1 MLTSLF
7 KIVLFLMIV
16 VAIAFGA
23 TYLMDGENTII
34 GDLMITL
41 GGVEYTLSA
50 IEAVIVLTLLVILIW
65 IGLKLMSLLVA
76 TLRFINGDDTAISR
90 YFNRSRERRGY
101 RALSEGMMALASG
114 DADAAMTKAGQAE
127 RYLQQP
133 TLTNLLA
140 AQAAE
145 MSGNTTRAEQI
156 YKELIKDPQTRFVG
170 VRGIMKQRLA
180 TDDTDVAL
188 KLAQKAF
195 ELKPKHDE
203 VQDVLLQLQAKSHDW
218 QGARKTLGV
227 KLKQGKIPRDVHK
240 RREAVL
246 ALSQAAEVI
255 DEENSI
261 EKRETAIEANRLS
274 PDLLPA
280 AAMAAREYIAQSKPK
295 LAVRVIKK
303 AWESQPHP
311 DLAAAFSE
319 IAPNETPQER
329 LKRFAQ
335 LSKLSPMH
343 IESRLMMAEL
353 NLAAEDFPA
362 ARRALG
368 DIVENE
374 PDARALTI
382 MAAIERGEGSSDEV
396 VRGWLTKA
404 LSAPRG
410 PQWVCDKC
418 NTIHSDWVPVCSSCD
433 ALDTLSWKEA
443 PQNEMQTSTGIEML
457 PLLMGAGK
465 NETDSEDLIK
475 IDEPVMDQNQS

>member
-180 TDDTDVAL
+180 TGDTDVAL
-188 KLAQKAF
+188 QLAQKAF

-261 EKRETAIEANRLS
+261 EKRESAIEANRLS
-274 PDLLPA
+274 PDLVPA

-443 PQNEMQTSTGIEML
+443 PQNEMQSSTGIEML

>member
-16 VAIAFGA
+16 VAISFGA
-23 TYLMDGENTII
+23 TYLMDGDNTII

-50 IEAVIVLTLLVILIW
+50 IEAVIVLTLLVVLIW
-65 IGLKLMSLLVA
+65 VGLKLLSLLVA

-114 DADAAMTKAGQAE
+114 DANAAMTKAGQAE

-180 TDDTDVAL
+180 TGDTDVAL

-195 ELKPKHDE
+195 ELKPKHEE

-246 ALSQAAEVI
+246 ALSQAADVI

-261 EKRETAIEANRLS
+261 EKREAAIEANRLS
-274 PDLLPA
+274 PDLVPA
-280 AAMAAREYIAQSKPK
+280 AAMAAREYIAQGKPK

-335 LSKLSPMH
+335 LSKLNPYH
-343 IESRLMMAEL
+343 IESRLMMSEL
-353 NLAAEDFPA
+353 NLAAEDFPE

-433 ALDTLSWKEA
+433 VLDTLSWKEA

-457 PLLMGAGK
+457 PLLMGANQDEMDEG
-465 NETDSEDLIK
+465 DLTK
-475 IDEPVMDQNQS
+475 IDEPAMDQSQS

>member
-23 TYLMDGENTII
+23 TYLMDGDNTII

-50 IEAVIVLTLLVILIW
+50 IEAVIVLTLLVVLIW
-65 IGLKLMSLLVA
+65 VVLKLLSLLVA

-145 MSGNTTRAEQI
+145 MSGNTIRSEQI

-180 TDDTDVAL
+180 TGDTDVAL

-195 ELKPKHDE
+195 ELKPNHEE

-246 ALSQAAEVI
+246 ALSQAADVI

-261 EKRETAIEANRLS
+261 EKREAAIEANRLS
-274 PDLLPA
+274 PDLVPA
-280 AAMAAREYIAQSKPK
+280 AAMAAREYIAQGKPK

-335 LSKLSPMH
+335 LSKLNPYH
-343 IESRLMMAEL
+343 IESRLMMSEL
-353 NLAAEDFPA
+353 NLAAEDFPE

-433 ALDTLSWKEA
+433 VLDTLSWKQA

-457 PLLMGAGK
+457 PLLMGANQDEMDEG
-465 NETDSEDLIK
+465 DLTK
-475 IDEPVMDQNQS
+475 IDEPAMDQSQS

>member
-7 KIVLFLMIV
+7 KIVLFLMLV
-16 VAIAFGA
+16 VALAFAA
-23 TYLMDGENTII
+23 TYLMDDNNTVI

-41 GGVEYTLSA
+41 AGVEYTLSA
-50 IEAVIVLTLLVILIW
+50 IEAVIVLSILVILIW
-65 IGLKLMSLLVA
+65 VGLKLLSLLVA

-114 DADAAMTKAGQAE
+114 DADAAMSKAVQAE

-133 TLTNLLA
+133 ALTNLLA

-145 MSGNTTRAEQI
+145 MSGNMTRAEQI

-180 TDDTDVAL
+180 SGDTDVAL

-195 ELKPKHDE
+195 ELKPKHEE
-203 VQDVLLQLQAKSHDW
+203 VQDVLLQLQAQSHDW

-274 PDLLPA
+274 PDLVPA
-280 AAMAAREYIAQSKPK
+280 AAMAAREYIVQTKPK

-319 IAPNETPQER
+319 IEPNETPQER

-335 LSKLSPMH
+335 LAKLNPEH
-343 IESRLMMAEL
+343 VESRLMMAEL
-353 NLAAEDFPA
+353 NLAAEDFPE

-368 DIVENE
+368 DIVENN

-396 VRGWLTKA
+396 VRGWLAKA

-418 NTIHSDWVPVCSSCD
+418 NTVHSEWVPVCSSCD
-433 ALDTLSWKEA
+433 ALDTLSWREA

-457 PLLMGAGK
+457 PLLMGA
-465 NETDSEDLIK
+465 NRNDDQVVEEIVR
-475 IDEPVMDQNQS
+475 IDEPTTDQS

>member
-41 GGVEYTLSA
+41 GGIEYTLSA

-180 TDDTDVAL
+180 TGDTDVAL

>member
-114 DADAAMTKAGQAE
+114 DADAAMSKAGQAE

-180 TDDTDVAL
+180 TGDTDVAL
-188 KLAQKAF
+188 QLAQKAF

-274 PDLLPA
+274 PDLVPA

>member
-23 TYLMDGENTII
+23 TYLMDGDNTII

-50 IEAVIVLTLLVILIW
+50 IEAVIVLTLLVVLIW
-65 IGLKLMSLLVA
+65 VGLKLMSLLVA

-101 RALSEGMMALASG
+101 RAFSDGMMALASG

-180 TDDTDVAL
+180 TGDTDVAL
-188 KLAQKAF
+188 KLAKKAF
-195 ELKPKHDE
+195 ELKPKHEE

-218 QGARKTLGV
+218 QGARKTLGA

-246 ALSQAAEVI
+246 ALSQAADVI

-261 EKRETAIEANRLS
+261 EKREAAIEANRLS
-274 PDLLPA
+274 PDLVPA
-280 AAMAAREYIAQSKPK
+280 AAMAAREYIAQDKPK
-295 LAVRVIKK
+295 LAIRVIKK

-329 LKRFAQ
+329 LKRFTQ
-335 LSKLSPMH
+335 LSKLSPDH

-353 NLAAEDFPA
+353 NLAAEDFPE

-368 DIVENE
+368 DIVDNE

-410 PQWVCDKC
+410 HDWVCVKC
-418 NTIHSDWVPVCSSCD
+418 KKIHSDWVPVCSSCD

-457 PLLMGAGK
+457 PLLMGA
-465 NETDSEDLIK
+465 NQSEMDEGDLIK
-475 IDEPVMDQNQS
+475 IDEPVTDQSQS

>member
-23 TYLMDGENTII
+23 TYLMDGDNTII

-50 IEAVIVLTLLVILIW
+50 IEAVIVLTLLVVLIW
-65 IGLKLMSLLVA
+65 VVLKLLSLLVA

-145 MSGNTTRAEQI
+145 MSGNTTRSEQI

-180 TDDTDVAL
+180 TGDTDVAL

-195 ELKPKHDE
+195 ELKPKHEE

-246 ALSQAAEVI
+246 ALSQAADVI

-261 EKRETAIEANRLS
+261 EKREAAIEANRLS
-274 PDLLPA
+274 PDLVPA
-280 AAMAAREYIAQSKPK
+280 AAMAAREYIAQGKPK

-335 LSKLSPMH
+335 LSKLNPDH
-343 IESRLMMAEL
+343 IETRLMMAEL
-353 NLAAEDFPA
+353 NLAAEDFPE

-433 ALDTLSWKEA
+433 VLDTLSWKEA

-457 PLLMGAGK
+457 PLLMGAFQDEMDEG
-465 NETDSEDLIK
+465 DLTK
-475 IDEPVMDQNQS
+475 IDEPAMDQSQS

>member
-7 KIVLFLMIV
+7 KIVLFLMLV
-16 VAIAFGA
+16 VALAFAA
-23 TYLMDGENTII
+23 TYLMDDNNTVI

-41 GGVEYTLSA
+41 AGVEYTLSA
-50 IEAVIVLTLLVILIW
+50 IEAVIVLSILVILIW
-65 IGLKLMSLLVA
+65 VGLKLLSLLVA

-114 DADAAMTKAGQAE
+114 DADAAMSKAVQAE

-133 TLTNLLA
+133 ALTNLLA

-145 MSGNTTRAEQI
+145 MSGNMTRAEQI

-180 TDDTDVAL
+180 SGDTHVAL

-195 ELKPKHDE
+195 ELKPKHEE
-203 VQDVLLQLQAKSHDW
+203 VQDVLLQLQAQSHDW

-274 PDLLPA
+274 PDLVPA
-280 AAMAAREYIAQSKPK
+280 AAMAAREYIVQTKPK
-295 LAVRVIKK
+295 LAIRVIKK

-319 IAPNETPQER
+319 IEPNETPQER

-335 LSKLSPMH
+335 LAKLNPEH
-343 IESRLMMAEL
+343 VESRLMMAEL
-353 NLAAEDFPA
+353 NLAAEDFPE

-368 DIVENE
+368 DIVENN

-396 VRGWLTKA
+396 VRGWLAKA

-418 NTIHSDWVPVCSSCD
+418 NTVHSEWVPVCSSCD
-433 ALDTLSWKEA
+433 ALDTLSWREA

-457 PLLMGAGK
+457 PLLMGA
-465 NETDSEDLIK
+465 NRNDDQVVEEIVR
-475 IDEPVMDQNQS
+475 IDEPTTDQS

>member
-16 VAIAFGA
+16 VAISFGA
-23 TYLMDGENTII
+23 TYLMDGDNTII

-50 IEAVIVLTLLVILIW
+50 IEAVIVLTLLVVLIW
-65 IGLKLMSLLVA
+65 VVLKLLSLLVA

-145 MSGNTTRAEQI
+145 MSGNTTRSEQI

-180 TDDTDVAL
+180 TGDTDVAL

-195 ELKPKHDE
+195 ELKPKHEE

-246 ALSQAAEVI
+246 ALSQAADVI

-261 EKRETAIEANRLS
+261 EKREAAIEANRLS
-274 PDLLPA
+274 PDLVPA
-280 AAMAAREYIAQSKPK
+280 AAMAAREYIAQGKPK

-335 LSKLSPMH
+335 LSKLNPDH
-343 IESRLMMAEL
+343 IETRLMMAEL
-353 NLAAEDFPA
+353 NLAAEDFPE

-433 ALDTLSWKEA
+433 VLDTLSWKQA

-457 PLLMGAGK
+457 PLLMGAFQDEMDEG
-465 NETDSEDLIK
+465 DLTK
-475 IDEPVMDQNQS
+475 IDEPAMDQSQS

>member
-180 TDDTDVAL
+180 TGDTDVAL

-443 PQNEMQTSTGIEML
+443 PQNEMQSSTGIEML

>member
-16 VAIAFGA
+16 VAISFGA
-23 TYLMDGENTII
+23 TYLMDGDNTII

-50 IEAVIVLTLLVILIW
+50 IEAVIVLTLLVVLIW
-65 IGLKLMSLLVA
+65 IGLKLLSLLVA

-114 DADAAMTKAGQAE
+114 DANAAITKAGQAE

-180 TDDTDVAL
+180 TGDTDVAL

-195 ELKPKHDE
+195 ELKPKHEE
-203 VQDVLLQLQAKSHDW
+203 VQDVLLQLQAKLHDW

-261 EKRETAIEANRLS
+261 EKREAAIEANRLS
-274 PDLLPA
+274 PDLVPA
-280 AAMAAREYIAQSKPK
+280 AAMAAREYIAQGKPK

-335 LSKLSPMH
+335 LSKLNPDH

-353 NLAAEDFPA
+353 NLAAEDFPE

-418 NTIHSDWVPVCSSCD
+418 NTIHSDWVPVCASCD
-433 ALDTLSWKEA
+433 VLDTLSWKEA

-457 PLLMGAGK
+457 PLLMGANQDEMDEG
-465 NETDSEDLIK
+465 DLTK
-475 IDEPVMDQNQS
+475 IDEPAMDQSQS

>member
-16 VAIAFGA
+16 VAISFGA
-23 TYLMDGENTII
+23 TYLMDGDNTII

-50 IEAVIVLTLLVILIW
+50 IEAVIVLTLLVVLIW
-65 IGLKLMSLLVA
+65 VVLKLLSLLVA

-114 DADAAMTKAGQAE
+114 DANAAMTKAGQAE

-180 TDDTDVAL
+180 TGDTDVAL

-195 ELKPKHDE
+195 ELKPKHEE

-246 ALSQAAEVI
+246 ALSQAADVI

-261 EKRETAIEANRLS
+261 EKREAAIEANRLS
-274 PDLLPA
+274 PDLVPA
-280 AAMAAREYIAQSKPK
+280 AAMAAREYIAQGKPK

-319 IAPNETPQER
+319 IAPIETPQER

-335 LSKLSPMH
+335 LSKLNPYH
-343 IESRLMMAEL
+343 IESRLMMSEL
-353 NLAAEDFPA
+353 NLAAEDFPE

-433 ALDTLSWKEA
+433 VLDTLSWKQA

-457 PLLMGAGK
+457 PLLMGANQDEMDEG
-465 NETDSEDLIK
+465 DLTK
-475 IDEPVMDQNQS
+475 IDEPAMDQSQS

>member
-23 TYLMDGENTII
+23 TYLMDGDNTII

-50 IEAVIVLTLLVILIW
+50 IEAVIVLTLLVVLIW
-65 IGLKLMSLLVA
+65 VVLKLLSLLVA

-145 MSGNTTRAEQI
+145 MSGNTTRSEQI

-180 TDDTDVAL
+180 TGDTDVAL

-195 ELKPKHDE
+195 ELKPKHEE

-246 ALSQAAEVI
+246 ALSQAADVI

-261 EKRETAIEANRLS
+261 EKREAAIEANRLS
-274 PDLLPA
+274 PDLVPA
-280 AAMAAREYIAQSKPK
+280 AAMAAREYIAQGKPK

-335 LSKLSPMH
+335 LSKLNPDH
-343 IESRLMMAEL
+343 IETRLMMAEL
-353 NLAAEDFPA
+353 NLAAEDFPE

-433 ALDTLSWKEA
+433 VLDTLSWKEA

-457 PLLMGAGK
+457 PLLMGANQDEMDEG
-465 NETDSEDLIK
+465 DLIK
-475 IDEPVMDQNQS
+475 IDEPAMDQSQS

>member
-23 TYLMDGENTII
+23 TYLMDGDNTII

-50 IEAVIVLTLLVILIW
+50 IEAVIVLTLLVVLIW
-65 IGLKLMSLLVA
+65 VVLKLLSLLVA

-180 TDDTDVAL
+180 TGDTDVAL

-195 ELKPKHDE
+195 ELKPNHEE

-246 ALSQAAEVI
+246 ALSQAADVI

-261 EKRETAIEANRLS
+261 EKREAAIEANRLS
-274 PDLLPA
+274 PDLVPA
-280 AAMAAREYIAQSKPK
+280 AAMAAREYIAQGKPK

-335 LSKLSPMH
+335 LSKLNPYH
-343 IESRLMMAEL
+343 IETRLMMSEL
-353 NLAAEDFPA
+353 NLAAEDFPE

-433 ALDTLSWKEA
+433 VLDTLSWKEA

-457 PLLMGAGK
+457 PLLMGANQDEMDEG
-465 NETDSEDLIK
+465 DLTK
-475 IDEPVMDQNQS
+475 IDEPAMDQSQS

>member
-23 TYLMDGENTII
+23 TYLMDGDNTII

-50 IEAVIVLTLLVILIW
+50 IEAVIVLTLLVVLILVV
-65 IGLKLMSLLVA
+65 LKLLSLLVA

-145 MSGNTTRAEQI
+145 MSGNTTRSEQI

-180 TDDTDVAL
+180 TGDTDVAL

-195 ELKPKHDE
+195 ELKPNHEE

-246 ALSQAAEVI
+246 ALSQAADVI

-261 EKRETAIEANRLS
+261 EKREAAIEANRLS
-274 PDLLPA
+274 PDLVPA
-280 AAMAAREYIAQSKPK
+280 AAMAAREYIAQGKPK

-335 LSKLSPMH
+335 LSKLNPDH
-343 IESRLMMAEL
+343 IETRLMMAEL
-353 NLAAEDFPA
+353 NLAAEDFPE

-433 ALDTLSWKEA
+433 VLDTLSWKEA

-457 PLLMGAGK
+457 PLLMGANQDEMDEG
-465 NETDSEDLIK
+465 DLTK
-475 IDEPVMDQNQS
+475 IDEPAMDQSQS

>member
-16 VAIAFGA
+16 VAISFGA
-23 TYLMDGENTII
+23 TYLMDGDNTII

-50 IEAVIVLTLLVILIW
+50 IEAVIVLTLLVVLIW
-65 IGLKLMSLLVA
+65 VVLKLLSLLVA

-114 DADAAMTKAGQAE
+114 DANAAITKAGQAE

-133 TLTNLLA
+133 ILTNLLA

-145 MSGNTTRAEQI
+145 MAGNTTRAEQI

-180 TDDTDVAL
+180 TGDTDVAL

-195 ELKPKHDE
+195 ELKPKHEE

-246 ALSQAAEVI
+246 ALSQAADVI

-261 EKRETAIEANRLS
+261 EKREAAIEANRLS
-274 PDLLPA
+274 PDLVPA
-280 AAMAAREYIAQSKPK
+280 AAMAAREYIAQGKPK

-335 LSKLSPMH
+335 LSKLNPYH

-353 NLAAEDFPA
+353 NLAAEDFPE

-457 PLLMGAGK
+457 PLLMGANQDEMDEG
-465 NETDSEDLIK
+465 DLIK
-475 IDEPVMDQNQS
+475 IDEPVTDQSQS

>member
-1 MLTSLF
+1 MLISLF

-23 TYLMDGENTII
+23 TYLMDGDNTII

-50 IEAVIVLTLLVILIW
+50 IEAVIVLTLLVVLIW
-65 IGLKLMSLLVA
+65 MGLKLMSLFVA

-101 RALSEGMMALASG
+101 RALSEGMMAIASG

-180 TDDTDVAL
+180 TGDTDVAL

-195 ELKPKHDE
+195 ELKPKHEE

-218 QGARKTLGV
+218 QGARKTLGA

-246 ALSQAAEVI
+246 AMSQAADVI

-261 EKRETAIEANRLS
+261 EKREIAIEANRLS
-274 PDLLPA
+274 PDLVPA
-280 AAMAAREYIAQSKPK
+280 AALAAREYIAHGKPK

-319 IAPNETPQER
+319 IAPKETPQER

-335 LSKLSPMH
+335 LSKLSPDH

-353 NLAAEDFPA
+353 NLAAEDFPE
-362 ARRALG
+362 ARRVLG
-368 DIVENE
+368 DIVDNE

-382 MAAIERGEGSSDEV
+382 MAAIERGEGSSDAV

-418 NTIHSDWVPVCSSCD
+418 NTVHADWVPVCSSCD

-457 PLLMGAGK
+457 PLLMGANLDEMDDG
-465 NETDSEDLIK
+465 DLIK
-475 IDEPVMDQNQS
+475 IDEPVTDQSQS

>member
-16 VAIAFGA
+16 VAISFGA
-23 TYLMDGENTII
+23 TYLMDGDNTII

-50 IEAVIVLTLLVILIW
+50 IEAVIVLTLLVVLIW
-65 IGLKLMSLLVA
+65 VVLKLLSLLVA

-101 RALSEGMMALASG
+101 RALSEGMMAIASG

-127 RYLQQP
+127 RYLRQP

-145 MSGNTTRAEQI
+145 MAGNTTRAEQI

-180 TDDTDVAL
+180 TGDTDVAL

-195 ELKPKHDE
+195 ELKPKHEE

-246 ALSQAAEVI
+246 ALSQAADVI

-261 EKRETAIEANRLS
+261 EKREAAIEANRLS
-274 PDLLPA
+274 PDLVPA
-280 AAMAAREYIAQSKPK
+280 AAMAAREYIAQGKLK

-335 LSKLSPMH
+335 LSKLNPYH
-343 IESRLMMAEL
+343 IESRLMMSEL
-353 NLAAEDFPA
+353 NLAAEDFPE

-433 ALDTLSWKEA
+433 VLDTLSWKQA

-457 PLLMGAGK
+457 PLLMGANQDEMDEG
-465 NETDSEDLIK
+465 DLTK
-475 IDEPVMDQNQS
+475 IDEPAMDQSQS

>member
-23 TYLMDGENTII
+23 TYLMDGNNTII

-50 IEAVIVLTLLVILIW
+50 IEAVIVLTLLVVLIW
-65 IGLKLMSLLVA
+65 VGLKLLSLLVA

-114 DADAAMTKAGQAE
+114 DANAAMTKAGQAE

-180 TDDTDVAL
+180 TGDTDVAL

-195 ELKPKHDE
+195 ELKPKHEE

-246 ALSQAAEVI
+246 ALSQAADVI

-261 EKRETAIEANRLS
+261 EKREAAIEANRLS
-274 PDLLPA
+274 PDLVPA
-280 AAMAAREYIAQSKPK
+280 AAMAAREYIAQGKPK

-335 LSKLSPMH
+335 LSKLNPYH
-343 IESRLMMAEL
+343 IESRLMMSEL
-353 NLAAEDFPA
+353 NLAAEDFPE

-433 ALDTLSWKEA
+433 VLDTLSWKEA

-457 PLLMGAGK
+457 PLLMGAFQDEMDEG
-465 NETDSEDLIK
+465 DLTK
-475 IDEPVMDQNQS
+475 IDEPAMDQSQS

>member
-23 TYLMDGENTII
+23 TYLMDGDNTII

-50 IEAVIVLTLLVILIW
+50 IEAVIVLTLLVVLIW
-65 IGLKLMSLLVA
+65 VGLKLLSLLVA

-114 DADAAMTKAGQAE
+114 DANAAMTKAGQAE

-180 TDDTDVAL
+180 TGDTDVAL

-195 ELKPKHDE
+195 ELKPKHEE

-218 QGARKTLGV
+218 QGARKTLGA

-246 ALSQAAEVI
+246 ALSQAADVI

-261 EKRETAIEANRLS
+261 EKREAAIEANRLS
-274 PDLLPA
+274 PDLVPA
-280 AAMAAREYIAQSKPK
+280 AAMAAREYIAQGKPK

-335 LSKLSPMH
+335 LSKLNPYH
-343 IESRLMMAEL
+343 IESRLMMSEL
-353 NLAAEDFPA
+353 NLAAEDFPE

-433 ALDTLSWKEA
+433 VLDTLSWKQA

-457 PLLMGAGK
+457 PLLMGAFQDEMDEG
-465 NETDSEDLIK
+465 DLTK
-475 IDEPVMDQNQS
+475 IDEPAMDQSQS

>member
-23 TYLMDGENTII
+23 TYLMDGNNTII

-50 IEAVIVLTLLVILIW
+50 IEAVIVLTLLVVLIW
-65 IGLKLMSLLVA
+65 VGLKLLSLLVA

-114 DADAAMTKAGQAE
+114 DANAAMTKAGQAE

-156 YKELIKDPQTRFVG
+156 YKELIKDPATRFVG

-180 TDDTDVAL
+180 TGDTDVAL

-195 ELKPKHDE
+195 ELKPKHEE

-246 ALSQAAEVI
+246 ALSQAVDVI

-261 EKRETAIEANRLS
+261 EKREAAIEANRLS
-274 PDLLPA
+274 PDLVPA
-280 AAMAAREYIAQSKPK
+280 AAMAAREYIAQGKPK

-335 LSKLSPMH
+335 LSKLNPYH
-343 IESRLMMAEL
+343 IESRLMMSEL
-353 NLAAEDFPA
+353 NLAAEDFPE

-433 ALDTLSWKEA
+433 VLDTLSWKQA

-457 PLLMGAGK
+457 PLLMGAFQDEMDEG
-465 NETDSEDLIK
+465 DLTK
-475 IDEPVMDQNQS
+475 IDEPAMDQSQS

>member
-7 KIVLFLMIV
+7 KIVLFLMLV
-16 VAIAFGA
+16 VALAFAA
-23 TYLMDGENTII
+23 TYLMDDNNTVI

-41 GGVEYTLSA
+41 AGVEYTLSA
-50 IEAVIVLTLLVILIW
+50 IEAVIVLSILVILIW
-65 IGLKLMSLLVA
+65 VGLKLLSLLVA

-114 DADAAMTKAGQAE
+114 DADAAMSKAAQAE

-133 TLTNLLA
+133 ALTNLLA

-145 MSGNTTRAEQI
+145 MSGNMTRAEQI

-180 TDDTDVAL
+180 SGDTDVAL

-195 ELKPKHDE
+195 ELKPKHEE
-203 VQDVLLQLQAKSHDW
+203 VQDLLFQLQAQSHDW

-274 PDLLPA
+274 PDLVPA
-280 AAMAAREYIAQSKPK
+280 AAMAAREYIVQTKPK

-319 IAPNETPQER
+319 IEPNETPQER

-335 LSKLSPMH
+335 LAKLNPEH
-343 IESRLMMAEL
+343 VESRLMMAEL
-353 NLAAEDFPA
+353 NLAAEDFPE

-368 DIVENE
+368 DIVENN

-396 VRGWLTKA
+396 VRGWLAKA

-418 NTIHSDWVPVCSSCD
+418 NTVHSEWVPVCSSCD
-433 ALDTLSWKEA
+433 ALDTLSWREA

-457 PLLMGAGK
+457 PLLMGA
-465 NETDSEDLIK
+465 NSNDDQVVEEIVR
-475 IDEPVMDQNQS
+475 IDEPTTDQS

>member
-114 DADAAMTKAGQAE
+114 DADAAMSKAGQAE

-180 TDDTDVAL
+180 TGDTDVAL
-188 KLAQKAF
+188 QLAQKAF

-255 DEENSI
+255 DQENSI

-274 PDLLPA
+274 PDLVPA

-443 PQNEMQTSTGIEML
+443 PQNEMQSSTGIEML

-475 IDEPVMDQNQS
+475 IDEPAMDQNQS

>member
-16 VAIAFGA
+16 VAISFGA
-23 TYLMDGENTII
+23 TYLMDGDNTII

-50 IEAVIVLTLLVILIW
+50 IEAVIVLTLLVVLIW
-65 IGLKLMSLLVA
+65 VVLKLLSLLVA

-114 DADAAMTKAGQAE
+114 DANAAMTKAGQAE

-180 TDDTDVAL
+180 TGDTDVAL

-195 ELKPKHDE
+195 ELKPKHEE

-246 ALSQAAEVI
+246 ALSQAADVI

-261 EKRETAIEANRLS
+261 EKREAAIEANRLS
-274 PDLLPA
+274 PDLVPA
-280 AAMAAREYIAQSKPK
+280 AAMAAREYIAQGKPK

-335 LSKLSPMH
+335 LSKLNPYH
-343 IESRLMMAEL
+343 IESRLMMSEL
-353 NLAAEDFPA
+353 NLAAEDFPE

-418 NTIHSDWVPVCSSCD
+418 NNIHSDWVPVCSSCD
-433 ALDTLSWKEA
+433 VLDTLSWKEA

-457 PLLMGAGK
+457 PLLMGANQDEMDEG
-465 NETDSEDLIK
+465 DLTK
-475 IDEPVMDQNQS
+475 IDEPAMDQSQS

>member
-7 KIVLFLMIV
+7 KIVLFLMLV
-16 VAIAFGA
+16 VALAFAA
-23 TYLMDGENTII
+23 TYLMDDNNTVI

-41 GGVEYTLSA
+41 AGVEYTLSA
-50 IEAVIVLTLLVILIW
+50 IEAVIVLSILVILIW
-65 IGLKLMSLLVA
+65 VGLKLLSLLVA

-114 DADAAMTKAGQAE
+114 DADAAMSKAVQAE

-133 TLTNLLA
+133 ALTNLLA

-145 MSGNTTRAEQI
+145 MSGNMTRAEQI

-180 TDDTDVAL
+180 SGDTHVAL

-195 ELKPKHDE
+195 ELKPKHEE
-203 VQDVLLQLQAKSHDW
+203 VQDVLLQLQAQSHDW

-274 PDLLPA
+274 PDLVPA
-280 AAMAAREYIAQSKPK
+280 AAMAAREYIVQTKPK

-319 IAPNETPQER
+319 IEPNETPQER

-335 LSKLSPMH
+335 LAKLNPEH
-343 IESRLMMAEL
+343 VESRLMMAEL
-353 NLAAEDFPA
+353 NLAAEDFPE

-368 DIVENE
+368 DIVENN

-396 VRGWLTKA
+396 VRGWLAKA

-418 NTIHSDWVPVCSSCD
+418 NTVHSEWVPVCSSCD
-433 ALDTLSWKEA
+433 ALDMLSWREA

-457 PLLMGAGK
+457 PLLMGA
-465 NETDSEDLIK
+465 NRNDDQVVEEIVR
-475 IDEPVMDQNQS
+475 IDEPTTDQS

>member
-114 DADAAMTKAGQAE
+114 DADAAMSKAGQAE

-180 TDDTDVAL
+180 TGDTDVAL
-188 KLAQKAF
+188 QLAQKAF

-443 PQNEMQTSTGIEML
+443 PQNEMQSSTGIEML

-475 IDEPVMDQNQS
+475 IDEPAMDQNQS

>member
-7 KIVLFLMIV
+7 KIVLFLMLV
-16 VAIAFGA
+16 VALAFAA
-23 TYLMDGENTII
+23 TYLMDDNNTVI

-41 GGVEYTLSA
+41 AGVEYTLSA
-50 IEAVIVLTLLVILIW
+50 IEAVIVLSILVILIW
-65 IGLKLMSLLVA
+65 VGLKLLSLLVA

-114 DADAAMTKAGQAE
+114 DADAAMSKAVQAV

-133 TLTNLLA
+133 ALTNLLA

-145 MSGNTTRAEQI
+145 MSGNMTRAEQI

-180 TDDTDVAL
+180 SGDTDVAL

-195 ELKPKHDE
+195 ELKPKHEE
-203 VQDVLLQLQAKSHDW
+203 VQDVLLQLQAQSHDW

-274 PDLLPA
+274 PDLVPA
-280 AAMAAREYIAQSKPK
+280 AAMAAREYIVQTKPK

-319 IAPNETPQER
+319 IEPNETPQER
-329 LKRFAQ
+329 LKRFVQ
-335 LSKLSPMH
+335 LAKLNPEH
-343 IESRLMMAEL
+343 VESRLMMAEL
-353 NLAAEDFPA
+353 NLAAEDFPEA
-362 ARRALG
+362 LRALG
-368 DIVENE
+368 DIVENN

-396 VRGWLTKA
+396 VRGWLAKA

-418 NTIHSDWVPVCSSCD
+418 NTVHSEWVPVCSSCD
-433 ALDTLSWKEA
+433 ALDTLSWREA

-457 PLLMGAGK
+457 PLLMGA
-465 NETDSEDLIK
+465 NSNDDQVVEEIVR
-475 IDEPVMDQNQS
+475 IDEPTTDQS

>member
-23 TYLMDGENTII
+23 TYLMDGDNTII

-50 IEAVIVLTLLVILIW
+50 IEAVIVLTLLVVLIW
-65 IGLKLMSLLVA
+65 VVLKLLSLLVA

-180 TDDTDVAL
+180 TGDTDVAL

-195 ELKPKHDE
+195 ELKPKHEE

-246 ALSQAAEVI
+246 ALSQAADVI

-261 EKRETAIEANRLS
+261 EKREAAIEANRLS
-274 PDLLPA
+274 PDLVPA
-280 AAMAAREYIAQSKPK
+280 AAMAAREYIAQGKPK

-335 LSKLSPMH
+335 LSKLNPDH
-343 IESRLMMAEL
+343 IETRLMMAEL
-353 NLAAEDFPA
+353 NLAAEDFPE

-433 ALDTLSWKEA
+433 VLDTLSWKEA

-457 PLLMGAGK
+457 PLLMGANQDEMDEG
-465 NETDSEDLIK
+465 DLTK
-475 IDEPVMDQNQS
+475 IDEPAMDQSQS

>member
-16 VAIAFGA
+16 VAISFGA
-23 TYLMDGENTII
+23 TYLMDGDNTII

-50 IEAVIVLTLLVILIW
+50 IEAVIVLTLLVVLIW
-65 IGLKLMSLLVA
+65 VVLKLLSLLVA

-145 MSGNTTRAEQI
+145 MSGNTTRSEQI

-180 TDDTDVAL
+180 TGDTDVAL

-195 ELKPKHDE
+195 ELKPNHEE

-246 ALSQAAEVI
+246 ALSQAADVI

-261 EKRETAIEANRLS
+261 EKREAAIEANRLS
-274 PDLLPA
+274 PDLVPA
-280 AAMAAREYIAQSKPK
+280 AAMAAREYIAQGKPK

-335 LSKLSPMH
+335 LSKLNPDH
-343 IESRLMMAEL
+343 IETRLMMAEL
-353 NLAAEDFPA
+353 NLAAEDFPE

-433 ALDTLSWKEA
+433 VLDTLSWKEA

-457 PLLMGAGK
+457 PLLMGANQDEMDEGGL
-465 NETDSEDLIK
+465 TK
-475 IDEPVMDQNQS
+475 IDEPAMDQSQS

>member
-114 DADAAMTKAGQAE
+114 DADAAMSKAGQAE

-180 TDDTDVAL
+180 TGDTDVAL
-188 KLAQKAF
+188 QLAQKAF

-255 DEENSI
+255 DQENSI

-443 PQNEMQTSTGIEML
+443 PQNEMQSSTGIEML

-475 IDEPVMDQNQS
+475 IDEPAMDQNQS

>member
-180 TDDTDVAL
+180 TGDTDVAL
-188 KLAQKAF
+188 QLAQKAF

>member
-7 KIVLFLMIV
+7 KIVLFLMLV
-16 VAIAFGA
+16 VALAFAA
-23 TYLMDGENTII
+23 TYLMDDNNTVI

-41 GGVEYTLSA
+41 AGVEYTLSA
-50 IEAVIVLTLLVILIW
+50 IEAVIVLSILVILIW
-65 IGLKLMSLLVA
+65 VGLKLLSLLVA

-114 DADAAMTKAGQAE
+114 DADAAMSKAVQAE

-133 TLTNLLA
+133 ALTNLLA

-145 MSGNTTRAEQI
+145 MSGNMTRAEQI

-180 TDDTDVAL
+180 SGDTHVAL

-195 ELKPKHDE
+195 ELKPKHEE
-203 VQDVLLQLQAKSHDW
+203 VQDVLLQLQAQSHDW

-261 EKRETAIEANRLS
+261 EKREIAIEANRLS
-274 PDLLPA
+274 PDLVPA
-280 AAMAAREYIAQSKPK
+280 AAMAAREYIVQTKPK
-295 LAVRVIKK
+295 LAIRVIKK

-319 IAPNETPQER
+319 IEPNETPQER

-335 LSKLSPMH
+335 LAKLNPEH
-343 IESRLMMAEL
+343 VESRLMMAEL
-353 NLAAEDFPA
+353 NLAAEDFPE

-368 DIVENE
+368 DIVENN

-396 VRGWLTKA
+396 VRGWLAKA

-418 NTIHSDWVPVCSSCD
+418 NTVHSEWVPVCSSCD
-433 ALDTLSWKEA
+433 ALDTLSWREA

-457 PLLMGAGK
+457 PLLMGA
-465 NETDSEDLIK
+465 NRNDDQVVEEIVR
-475 IDEPVMDQNQS
+475 IDEPTTDQS

>member
-41 GGVEYTLSA
+41 GGIEYTLSA
-50 IEAVIVLTLLVILIW
+50 IEAVIVLTLLVIMIW

-180 TDDTDVAL
+180 TGDTDVAL

-261 EKRETAIEANRLS
+261 EKRETAIDANRLS
-274 PDLLPA
+274 PDLVPA

>member
-114 DADAAMTKAGQAE
+114 DADAAMSKAGQAE

-180 TDDTDVAL
+180 TGDTDVAL
-188 KLAQKAF
+188 QLAQKAF

-274 PDLLPA
+274 PDLVPA

-443 PQNEMQTSTGIEML
+443 PQNEMQSSTGIEML

>member
-16 VAIAFGA
+16 VAISFGA
-23 TYLMDGENTII
+23 TYLMDGDNTII

-50 IEAVIVLTLLVILIW
+50 IEAVIVLTLLVVLIW
-65 IGLKLMSLLVA
+65 VVLKLLSLLVA

-114 DADAAMTKAGQAE
+114 DANAAMTKAGQAE

-180 TDDTDVAL
+180 TGDTDVAL

-195 ELKPKHDE
+195 ELKPKHEE

-246 ALSQAAEVI
+246 ALSQAADVI

-261 EKRETAIEANRLS
+261 EKREAAIEANRLS
-274 PDLLPA
+274 PDLVPA
-280 AAMAAREYIAQSKPK
+280 AAMAAREYIAQGKPK

-335 LSKLSPMH
+335 LSKLNPYH
-343 IESRLMMAEL
+343 IESRLMMSEL
-353 NLAAEDFPA
+353 NLAAEDFPE

-433 ALDTLSWKEA
+433 VLDTLSWKEA

-457 PLLMGAGK
+457 PLLMGANQDEMDEG
-465 NETDSEDLIK
+465 DLTK
-475 IDEPVMDQNQS
+475 IDEPAMDQSQS

>member
-23 TYLMDGENTII
+23 TYLMDGDNTII

-50 IEAVIVLTLLVILIW
+50 IEAVIVLTLLVVLIW
-65 IGLKLMSLLVA
+65 VGLKLMSLLVA

-180 TDDTDVAL
+180 TGDTDVAL

-195 ELKPKHDE
+195 ELKPKHEE

-218 QGARKTLGV
+218 QGARKTLGA

-246 ALSQAAEVI
+246 ALSQAADVI

-261 EKRETAIEANRLS
+261 EKREAAIEANRLS
-274 PDLLPA
+274 PDLVPA

-329 LKRFAQ
+329 LKRFTQ
-335 LSKLSPMH
+335 LSKLSPDH

-353 NLAAEDFPA
+353 NLAAEDFPE

-457 PLLMGAGK
+457 PLLMGANPDEMDEG
-465 NETDSEDLIK
+465 DLIK
-475 IDEPVMDQNQS
+475 IDEPVTDQSQS